1 MPYITLQEV
10 IDDINT
16 YIIQNSNK
24 SISGSHLNDVL
35 NGLGAFV
42 SESLISSSYA
52 YSASYAVSAS
62 RSTTSSYAII
72 ATSANLAVTA
82 SYYNTSSLT
91 QISDYNSFTAS
102 YLVSSAS
109 FANTGSNIFRGNQTI
124 TGSVSV
130 SGSSSFNGRVAG
142 NNAIALNEFVTLAQI
157 SASTA
162 NGYQIISSSTSV
174 TTYPNGIVLVQSG
187 SSNNV
192 SFSVSGSGSFTG
204 DVKAQAFYEVS
215 ARQFKENILPF
226 SSSALDLINSLDIV
240 SYNYKKHRGQFKIGI
255 IADDTHEYI
264 STRDHNVLD
273 NSNSI
278 GILFK
283 AIQELYKII
292 DEKIG

>member
-1 MPYITLQEV
+1 MPYSTLQEV
-10 IDDINT
+10 IDDINI

-109 FANTGSNIFRGNQTI
+109 FASTGSNIFRGNQTI

-142 NNAIALNEFVTLAQI
+142 NNAIASNEFVTLAQI

-162 NGYQIISSSTSV
+162 TGYQIISSSTSV
-174 TTYPNGIVLVQSG
+174 TTYPTGQVLVQSG

-192 SFSVSGSGSFTG
+192 AFNVSGSGSFTG
-204 DVKAQAFYEVS
+204 DVRAQAFYELS

-226 SSSALDLINSLDIV
+226 SASALDVINTLDIV
-240 SYNYKKHRGQFKIGI
+240 SYNYKKHQGQFKIGI

-264 STRDHNVLD
+264 ATRDHNALD

-278 GILFK
+278 GLLFK
-283 AIQELYKII
+283 AIQELHKLI

>member
-142 NNAIALNEFVTLAQI
+142 NNAIASNEFVTLAQI
-157 SASTA
+157 SASIA

-174 TTYPNGIVLVQSG
+174 TTYPTGQVLVQSG

-192 SFSVSGSGSFTG
+192 AFNVSGSGSFTG
-204 DVKAQAFYEVS
+204 DVRAQAFYEVS

-226 SSSALDLINSLDIV
+226 TSSAIEVINDLNIV
-240 SYNYKKHRGQFKIGI
+240 SYNYKKHPGQFKIGI

-278 GILFK
+278 GLLFK